1 MTRAQLVL
9 CLLAQQHSLS
19 PEGITQVS
27 RDVKR
32 LKAGELHETWVANN
46 VALIEQTQKSLNLP
60 QIPRAEGR
68 SPKRRR
74 VAQEED
80 WQLTFSR
87 REFDALGRLLQLEPS
102 SSFDLG
108 AVNE

>member
-1 MTRAQLVL
+1 MRQQLVL
-9 CLLAQQHSLS
+9 CVLAQQQRLS
-19 PEGITQVS
+19 SEETSRIS

-32 LKAGELHETWVANN
+32 LKAQELHETWSSNN
-46 VALIEQTQKSLNLP
+46 LALIEQMQGSLHTP
-60 QIPRAEGR
+60 QLSRVEGR

-74 VAQEED
+74 IAREED
-80 WQLTFSR
+80 WQIAFSR
-87 REFDALGRLLQLEPS
+87 QEFDALGRLLQLEPS